1 MEIKKQE
8 YQHLR
13 RQPQPP
19 FSHDPLYTLRK
30 SLSWFLHHK
39 LIFFVSD
46 LYINGNVW
54 YIFFDSVFFGQYN
67 VCEIQPWCS
76 YSSSLFI
83 AKGWVWP
90 TTFAFQCKESHIG
103 MQFSSFFYMSSLTAF
118 GPPQQ
123 SWVTETVWHI
133 KPRIFINYQCLLE
146 ILAHL
151 CSIIFPS
158 MNISQFIFLFQRLE
172 NYGSQTKSSPWPVFV
187 YSLWA
192 NKSILYF

>member
-1 MEIKKQE
+1 MEMFDIFF
-8 YQHLR
+8 LTLFSLVNTMFVR
-13 RQPQPP
+13 
-19 FSHDPLYTLRK
+19 FSHDVLIHLVY
-30 SLSWFLHHK
+30 SL
-39 LIFFVSD
+39 
-46 LYINGNVW
+46 
-54 YIFFDSVFFGQYN
+54 
-67 VCEIQPWCS
+67 PR
-76 YSSSLFI
+76 
-83 AKGWVWP
+83 AVWP